1 MTTPDLKPCQAAAR
15 GTICW
20 KDDWQQNYFV
30 CRVDCKEADRHVEA
44 RVSQECIDGLVES
57 ITEQDVMR
65 ELCKGCK
72 EANRDA
78 DGVGMDNN

>member
-20 KDDWQQNYFV
+20 EDDWRQKYFV
-30 CRVDCKEADRHVEA
+30 CRADCAKTDRHVEA
-44 RVSQECIDGLVES
+44 RVSQECFDGFVEPA
-57 ITEQDVMR
+57 TERDVMR

-72 EANRDA
+72 AVIDDA
-78 DGVGMDNN
+78 DGV